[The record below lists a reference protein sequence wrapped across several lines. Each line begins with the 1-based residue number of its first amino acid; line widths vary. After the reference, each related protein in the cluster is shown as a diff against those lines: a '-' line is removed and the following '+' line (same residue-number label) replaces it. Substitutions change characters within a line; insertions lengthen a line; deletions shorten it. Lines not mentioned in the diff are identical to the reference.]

1 MTPGTGTRPGT
12 NSGIGARSGTGTRPG
27 IGIWN
32 GTRTWI
38 PGSQSAS
45 TVDSIPFPQVDFND
59 VTTSPENKVRWRRH
73 SSGGSDEGDEGEEGE
88 GGEEEG
94 EEEGEIGRREGDDI
108 FDENLVLN
116 ISSTASIS
124 TNTTS
129 SSVYGSMLHR

>member
-1 MTPGTGTRPGT
+1 MTPGTGTRHGT
-12 NSGIGARSGTGTRPG
+12 NSGIGGTGTRPG

-45 TVDSIPFPQVDFND
+45 TVDSIPFPQVDLYD

-73 SSGGSDEGDEGEEGE
+73 SSGGSDEEEEEEEGEE

-94 EEEGEIGRREGDDI
+94 GERGRREGEDK